1 MRRISLRK
9 RSRTTTILQKE
20 EMKRLLTLGIVVCCA
35 LTNMVSEAAGI
46 VRSEKKDS
54 SITESF
60 SIYYRCDSVD
70 VDINYLDNREQ
81 IPRILH
87 YIKSSPRIDSITIY
101 SYSSPEGRYS
111 HNLKLSQERGKS
123 AKRFLLSHSPD
134 SAKLNAGKIRLSPI
148 AENWEGLIASV
159 EQLYHKDDREAV
171 LSILYDKNISNDV
184 RKWKLK
190 CLNSGKSYRYIIDNY
205 MPPLRAASWVCVWGE
220 VMDPLPQRPM
230 ISSRLSGPEP
240 GLVMHDE
247 VSSEKRTV
255 IALKTN
261 LLYDAVTAL
270 NFAVEVPIGRRFS
283 ILYEHHCPWWLSK
296 SNKYCLQFLSYGG
309 ELRWWMSP
317 IYNKKSDGVKRDAL
331 TGHFL
336 GLYGWTGKSDIQIDN
351 RLGCYQFEF
360 CSAGLTYG
368 YSMPVGRHLNM
379 EFSISA
385 GYAQV
390 PYRHYIPTDDWSL
403 LIRDD
408 NKTGTLHYI
417 GPTKAEI
424 SLVIPIR
431 AKFRG
436 GAKR

>member
-1 MRRISLRK
+1 MRRFAR
-9 RSRTTTILQKE
+9 ILVVVYCF
-20 EMKRLLTLGIVVCCA
+20 LICLT
-35 LTNMVSEAAGI
+35 SKAGTP
-46 VRSEKKDS
+46 VQNVTKKDS

-70 VDINYLDNREQ
+70 VDIDYLDNRDQ

-134 SAKLNAGKIRLSPI
+134 SAKLNSGKIRLSPI

-159 EQLYHKDDREAV
+159 EQLYPRDDREAV
-171 LSILYDKNISNDV
+171 LSIIHDKSISNDT

-190 CLNSGKSYRYIIDNY
+190 CLDSGKSYRYIIDHY

-220 VMDPLPQRPM
+220 VMEPLPQRPL

-247 VSSEKRTV
+247 ASSEIRTV

-270 NFAVEVPIGRRFS
+270 NFAVEVPISRRFS
-283 ILYEHHCPWWLSK
+283 VLYEHHCPWWLSK
-296 SNKYCLQFLSYGG
+296 SNKYCLQFLGYGG

-317 IYNKKSDGVKRDAL
+317 ISKGVKRDAL

-351 RLGCYQFEF
+351 RVGCYQFEF

-403 LIRDD
+403 LIRDE